1 MNLRQLRYFIVL
13 AEELHFRRAAERLNI
28 TQSPLT
34 LAIQE
39 LERELGG
46 TLFQRS
52 RRRVELTEAGAA
64 FQVGAREVLDKMQ
77 ASLQTTRDLLSG
89 QSHRVRVG
97 LASAAALPR
106 VVETSLQAF
115 RAVHPDVQVIVR
127 ESATDE
133 DLRGLSS
140 RELDVCVTRV
150 PSSRL
155 ATQGRSMKLLR
166 ESLVV
171 AMHRDHPLRTRTAL
185 TLADLRDETL
195 IAYPRSSAPV
205 LYDCITR
212 ACAKYS
218 FTPRITHES
227 RDTATILGLAVAR
240 QGLAILPSE
249 LARFELPQIL
259 FTAIA
264 DPEATT
270 DLYLVGRHDETDPR
284 VETLWRMAANGMV
297 PAQIASA
304 TVTPF
309 APPRRRL
316 QPRIHLR

>member
-46 TLFQRS
+46 ALFQRS

-89 QSHRVRVG
+89 QSQRLRIG

-106 VVETSLQAF
+106 VVETTLQAF
-115 RAVHPDVQVIVR
+115 RAAHPDVQVIVR
-127 ESATDE
+127 ELATDE
-133 DLRGLSS
+133 DLRSLSS
-140 RELDVCVTRV
+140 RELDVCVMRV

-155 ATQGRSMKLLR
+155 PAQGRSIKLLR

-185 TLADLRDETL
+185 TLAELRDETL
-195 IAYPRSSAPV
+195 ITYPRYSAPV
-205 LYDCITR
+205 LHECISR

-218 FTPRITHES
+218 FTPRIAHES
-227 RDTATILGLAVAR
+227 RDTATLLGLVVAR

-249 LARFELPQIL
+249 LSRFGLPQLL
-259 FTAIA
+259 FTPIA
-264 DPEATT
+264 DPEAST
-270 DLYLVGRHDETDPR
+270 DLYLVCRHDETDPR
-284 VETLWRMAANGMV
+284 VEALWRRAENGIGSL
-297 PAQIASA
+297 QIASA

-309 APPRRRL
+309 APPRRKL